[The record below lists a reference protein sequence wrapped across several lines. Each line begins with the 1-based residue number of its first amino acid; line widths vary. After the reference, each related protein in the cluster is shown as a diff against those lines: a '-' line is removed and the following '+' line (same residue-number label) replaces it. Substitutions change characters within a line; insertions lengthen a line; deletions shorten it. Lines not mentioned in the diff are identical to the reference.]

1 MSEAKREWFEN
12 DYYAALG
19 VSESA
24 SAAEITKAY
33 RKLARKYH
41 PDSNAG
47 DPSAEERFKE
57 ISAAYDVVG
66 DESRRAEY
74 DKVRRLGPMAGGFG
88 GPGGGFGGPGGG
100 FDFNADGLGDLS
112 GLLGS
117 MFGGGG
123 NFGGPQ
129 GGRPRQHT
137 GRDQEARITISFDE
151 AVQGTT
157 TSLSLSAPTGR
168 RTIKVRIPA
177 GVEQHQRIRVRGK
190 GGAGQ
195 PPGDLYVVVDVSD
208 HPIYSRNG
216 DRLTLDLPVTF
227 PEAALGADIE
237 VPAYNGDA
245 VTVRIPA
252 GTQADRTLRVRG
264 AGALVDGVAGDL
276 FVKVRLAVPAKLST
290 KERKALEAF
299 AELSD
304 ESPRGHLDREHQK

>member
-19 VSESA
+19 VSETA

-33 RKLARKYH
+33 RKLARTYH
-41 PDSNAG
+41 PDTNAG
-47 DPSAEERFKE
+47 DSAAEDRFKQ

-66 DESRRAEY
+66 DEARRAEY
-74 DKVRRLGPMAGGFG
+74 DKVRRLGPMAGGFSG
-88 GPGGGFGGPGGG
+88 QGGG
-100 FDFNADGLGDLS
+100 FDFNAEGLGDLS
-112 GLLGS
+112 GLFGS

-123 NFGGPQ
+123 GMAGGMFGDQ
-129 GGRPRQHT
+129 QGRPRARA

-157 TSLSLSAPTGR
+157 TSLSLTAGSGQ

-177 GVEQHQRIRVRGK
+177 GVEPGQRIRLRGK
-190 GGAGQ
+190 GGPGQ
-195 PPGDLYVVVDVSD
+195 PAGDLYVIVAVGD
-208 HPIYSRNG
+208 HPIYTRDG

-227 PEAALGADIE
+227 PEAALGADID
-237 VPAYNGDA
+237 VPAYRGDT

-252 GTQADRTLRVRG
+252 GTQTGRTLRVRG
-264 AGALVDGVAGDL
+264 AGASVDGAEGDL
-276 FVKVRLAVPAKLST
+276 FVVVRVVVPANLSS
-290 KERKALEAF
+290 KQRAALEAF

-304 ESPRGHLDREHQK
+304 ESPRRHLDREPQK